1 MSGVMFV
8 SWGPGDDGPDPD
20 PHPRYDD
27 YPTTRAY
34 EEAFHLWR
42 ARQRDNRLTDAE
54 LAAKFQVIEEA
65 LLARH
70 ARRP

>member
-1 MSGVMFV
+1 MSSLFV
-8 SWGPGDDGPDPD
+8 AWGPDDDDQDPD

-42 ARQRDNRLTDAE
+42 ARQRDHRLTDAE
-54 LAAKFQVIEEA
+54 LHAKFQVLEDAI
-65 LLARH
+65 LNN
-70 ARRP
+70 RRPG